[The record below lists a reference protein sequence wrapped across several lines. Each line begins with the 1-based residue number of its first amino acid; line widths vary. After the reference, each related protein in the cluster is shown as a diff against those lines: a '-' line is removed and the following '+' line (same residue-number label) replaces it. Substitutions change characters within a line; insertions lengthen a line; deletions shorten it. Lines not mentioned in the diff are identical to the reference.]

1 MDERLVVRVRG
12 LRKRY
17 GDVTAVDGIDLD
29 VHRGEVF
36 AVLGPNGA
44 GKTSTLE
51 ILAGFRTRDAGEV
64 TVLGA
69 DPQRAG
75 LAWRYGVG
83 VVLQDAYD
91 SGELTVA
98 ETVRHFARYY
108 PDPAHPDEV
117 VEKVG
122 LRAKARAR
130 VRTLSGGQRRRLDV
144 AVGVVGRPR
153 LLFLDEPTTGFD
165 PQARRRFWTLIR
177 GLVAD
182 GTTIVLTTHHL
193 EEVEAL
199 ADRVAVL
206 ARGRIAAL
214 GDVATFG
221 GRTSGDATVSW
232 TDGGRRHSEN
242 SPDPAARVAE
252 LHEAFRG
259 PVPGL
264 TVARPSLE
272 DVYLDLIG
280 AHR

>member
-1 MDERLVVRVRG
+1 VLA
-12 LRKRY
+12 L
-17 GDVTAVDGIDLD
+17 
-29 VHRGEVF
+29 
-36 AVLGPNGA
+36 LGPNGA
-44 GKTSTLE
+44 GKSTTIE
-51 ILAGFRTRDAGEV
+51 ILEGFRMRSAGEV
-64 TVLGA
+64 SVLGV
-69 DPQRAG
+69 DPAHGGEDWRAR
-75 LAWRYGVG
+75 LG
-83 VVLQDAYD
+83 VVLQSWRDH
-91 SGELTVA
+91 GKWRVRELLA
-98 ETVRHFARYY
+98 HLGRYY
-108 PDPAHPDEV
+108 APYSTPEQPRPWDADELIAA
-117 VEKVG
+117 VG
-122 LRAKARAR
+122 LTEHAQKKIK
-130 VRTLSGGQRRRLDV
+130 TLSGGQRRRLDV

-232 TDGGRRHSEN
+232 MDGGRRHSEN

>member
-1 MDERLVVRVRG
+1 MDGPQVVRVRG

-17 GDVTAVDGIDLD
+17 GGVTAVDGIDLA

-51 ILAGFRTRDAGEV
+51 ILAGFRRRDAGQV

-69 DPQRAG
+69 DPQHAD
-75 LAWRYGVG
+75 LSWRCGIG
-83 VVLQDAYD
+83 IVLQDAHD
-91 SGELTVA
+91 GGELTVA

-108 PDPAHPDEV
+108 PDPSPPDAV
-117 VEKVG
+117 IDRVG
-122 LRAKARAR
+122 LADKARAR

-144 AVGVVGRPR
+144 AVGIVGRPD

-165 PQARRRFWTLIR
+165 PQARRQFWTLIR
-177 GLVAD
+177 DLVAD
-182 GTTIVLTTHHL
+182 GTTILLTTHHL

-206 ARGRIAAL
+206 VGGRIAAL

-221 GRTSGDATVSW
+221 GRTTGAATVSW
-232 TDGGRRHSEN
+232 LNDGRRHTEHAI
-242 SPDPAARVAE
+242 DPAACVAA
-252 LHEAFRG
+252 LTRRLGG

-264 TVARPSLE
+264 TVTRPSLE
-272 DVYLDLIG
+272 DVYLELIG
-280 AHR
+280 AKP